1 MDEQKYEKLAKILSD
16 VKEDVFEK
24 YEQVKFLF
32 QRFIFLSNKI
42 PEKAE
47 IWFEKKEIKKDSEY
61 YEIIIKIID
70 SFLKYC
76 ENKE

>member
-1 MDEQKYEKLAKILSD
+1 MEKLAKILSD

-47 IWFEKKEIKKDSEY
+47 H
-61 YEIIIKIID
+61 
-70 SFLKYC
+70 
-76 ENKE
+76 